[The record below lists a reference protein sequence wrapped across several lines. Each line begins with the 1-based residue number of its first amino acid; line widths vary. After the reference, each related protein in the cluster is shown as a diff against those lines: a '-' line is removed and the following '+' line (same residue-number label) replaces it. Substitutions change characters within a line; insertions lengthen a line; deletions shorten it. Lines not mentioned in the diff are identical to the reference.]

1 MGAGD
6 VDPAVVGEWRATA
19 FSGLDVVLKID
30 ADGTCSLAGMV
41 GKCVARDG
49 ELLLQSDAGGVKYR
63 YALQGGKTLTL
74 SGGDLDRPFQF
85 VRVGAEPPKARAP
98 SAAAAA
104 FADAQA
110 PGAPAAGTEFF
121 NELWGVRFR
130 PPPAWRYVERGGG
143 LLVISDVEAGL
154 MIGQFRPKVGQDQ
167 LEQEMRQPIQQQQA
181 QLSPTERVSESR
193 VGEYVVLS
201 SEYAGTSNDGAKLRM
216 RAIAVLSPWGA
227 AFVILALTTEGKF
240 PVLRTRAE
248 ELVRSVRFEAPKR
261 PASGFLAGRY
271 WAYTG
276 NIAGGT
282 TLRESTLTL
291 SPDGTFLQ
299 TGETYAA
306 RGSDGKGYDTLTA
319 EHRGTGLWEVL
330 GDEAQGILLLSF
342 ADGTNA
348 QVPYIVSRDPSDL
361 SAFGPAVI
369 FGGTKYQRTG
379 SGKG

>member
-30 ADGTCSLAGMV
+30 ADGTCTLAGMV

-63 YALQGGKTLTL
+63 YALQGGKMLTL

-130 PPPAWRYVERGGG
+130 PPPAWRYVERAGG

-181 QLSPTERVSESR
+181 QLLPVDQIKELQL
-193 VGEYVVLS
+193 GEYVALDG
-201 SEYAGTSNDGAKLRM
+201 EYAGTSNKGVGLRM
-216 RAIAVLSPWGA
+216 RALAVQAPSGS
-227 AFVILALTTEGKF
+227 AFAILALTTEGLF
-240 PVLRTRAE
+240 PILRMRAE
-248 ELVRSVRFEAPKR
+248 ELIRSVRFQAP
-261 PASGFLAGRY
+261 AG
-271 WAYTG
+271 
-276 NIAGGT
+276 AGEG
-282 TLRESTLTL
+282 
-291 SPDGTFLQ
+291 
-299 TGETYAA
+299 
-306 RGSDGKGYDTLTA
+306 
-319 EHRGTGLWEVL
+319 
-330 GDEAQGILLLSF
+330 
-342 ADGTNA
+342 
-348 QVPYIVSRDPSDL
+348 
-361 SAFGPAVI
+361 
-369 FGGTKYQRTG
+369 
-379 SGKG
+379 